1 MEAPGEL
8 RPIYALAAL
17 VSSSSDLVVSALL
30 LKVPH
35 ILIARYREINL
46 DLSWKLL
53 PTGLALIVP
62 QNALQ
67 AASGGRDQGGTHL

>member
-1 MEAPGEL
+1 MVAPGEL
-8 RPIYALAAL
+8 RPIYALTAL
-17 VSSSSDLVVSALL
+17 VSASSDLVVSALL

-53 PTGLALIVP
+53 PTG
-62 QNALQ
+62 
-67 AASGGRDQGGTHL
+67 